1 MSGPRYLGFDTLS
14 LHAGQTPD
22 PDTGSRA
29 TPIYQTTSYVFQDS
43 DAASSLFN
51 LGRTGHVYSRI
62 SNPTVAVLEERLAAL
77 EDGVGAIA
85 TASGMAAIHLALS
98 TLCDAGS
105 HIVSSNA
112 LYGGTQN
119 LLAYTFPRF
128 GVTTDF
134 VPARDLEA
142 FKAKIT
148 PATRLLYAETV
159 GNPRGEVLNIPALAA
174 IAHDAGIPL
183 VVDAT
188 LTTPALMKPLE
199 HGADIAV
206 HSLTKFVGGH
216 GVAIGGAV
224 VDGGRFDWA
233 KSGRFKGLSEPYDGF
248 HGINFSEDFGP
259 TAFMSRAR
267 VEGLRDFGAA
277 LSPANAFYL
286 LQGLETLPLRMA
298 RHVANARQI
307 AEFLVQQDAVES
319 VTYAGLPN
327 HPDFELAQGLYPKG
341 VGAVFSFEIKGG
353 REAGKKFIDALDL
366 FSHLANVGDA
376 KSLVIHPASTTHSR
390 MDADALADA
399 GISEGL
405 VRLSIGLE
413 DPQDLIDDLSKAL
426 YRSQK

>member
-22 PDTGSRA
+22 PETGSRA
-29 TPIYQTTSYVFQDS
+29 TPIYQTTSFVFQDS
-43 DAASSLFN
+43 DVAASLFN
-51 LGRTGHVYSRI
+51 LGRSGHVYSRI
-62 SNPTVAVLEERLAAL
+62 SNPTVAVLEERIAAL
-77 EDGVGAIA
+77 EEGVGALA
-85 TASGMAAIHLALS
+85 TASGMAAIHLVLS

-119 LLAYTFPRF
+119 LMAYTLPRF

-134 VPARDLEA
+134 VPPRDVEA
-142 FKAKIT
+142 FAAKIK
-148 PATRLLYAETV
+148 PETRLIYAETV
-159 GNPRGEVLNIPALAA
+159 GNPRGEVLNIPALAE
-174 IAHDAGIPL
+174 IAHAAGVPL
-183 VVDAT
+183 VIDAT
-188 LTTPALMKPLE
+188 LTTPALLHPVA
-199 HGADIAV
+199 HGADIVV
-206 HSLTKFVGGH
+206 HSLTKFIGGH

-224 VDGGRFDWA
+224 VDGGTFDWA
-233 KSGRFKGLSEPYDGF
+233 ASGRFEGLSEPYEGF

-259 TAFMSRAR
+259 TAFIARAR

-298 RHVANARQI
+298 RHVDNAQRI
-307 AEFLVQQDAVES
+307 AEFLAQHDAVES
-319 VTYAGLPN
+319 VTYAGLPE
-327 HPDFELAQGLYPKG
+327 HPDYELAQNLLPKG

-353 REAGKKFIDALDL
+353 RSAGKKFIDALDL

-390 MDADALADA
+390 MDAAALADA
-399 GISEGL
+399 GITEGL

>member
-22 PDTGSRA
+22 PETGSRA
-29 TPIYQTTSYVFQDS
+29 TPIYQTTSYVFKDS
-43 DAASSLFN
+43 DSASSLFN

-62 SNPTVAVLEERLAAL
+62 SNPTIAVLEERLAAL

-85 TASGMAAIHLALS
+85 TASGMAAIHLALM

-105 HIVSSNA
+105 HIVSSSA

-119 LLAYTFPRF
+119 LLAYTLPRF
-128 GVTTDF
+128 GITTAF
-134 VPARDLEA
+134 VSPHEVDKFAA
-142 FKAKIT
+142 AIT
-148 PATRLLYAETV
+148 PQTRLIYAETV
-159 GNPRGEVLNIPALAA
+159 GNPRGEVLDIEKLAG

-183 VVDAT
+183 VIDAT
-188 LTTPALMKPLE
+188 LSTPALLNPIA
-199 HGADIAV
+199 HGADIVV

-216 GVAIGGAV
+216 GVAVGGAV
-224 VDGGRFDWA
+224 VDSGAFDWA
-233 KSGRFKGLSEPYDGF
+233 ASGKFPGLSEAYDGF

-259 TAFMSRAR
+259 TAFISRAR

-277 LSPANAFYL
+277 LSPGNAFYL

-298 RHVANARQI
+298 RHVDNAQRI
-307 AEFLVQQDAVES
+307 AEFLDSHDAVES
-319 VTYAGLPN
+319 VTYAGLSS
-327 HPDFELAQGLYPKG
+327 HVDYELAKRLLPKG

-353 REAGKKFIDALDL
+353 RPAGKKFIDTLDL

-390 MDADALADA
+390 MDAAALADA
-399 GISEGL
+399 GVTEGL